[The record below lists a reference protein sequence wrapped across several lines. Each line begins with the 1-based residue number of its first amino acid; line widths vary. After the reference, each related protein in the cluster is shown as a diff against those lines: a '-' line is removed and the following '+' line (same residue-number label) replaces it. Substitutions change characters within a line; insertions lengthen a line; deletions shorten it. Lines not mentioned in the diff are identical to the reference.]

1 METSITI
8 STNLQSKQKGQDLMK
23 EAKFPSSF
31 VTISTS
37 SVLQANTEYSHYTN
51 SYLSIR

>member
-8 STNLQSKQKGQDLMK
+8 STNLQSKQKGQDLTK
-23 EAKFPSSF
+23 EAKFPSFF

-37 SVLQANTEYSHYTN
+37 FVLQANVEDSHSTQ
-51 SYLSIR
+51 IHI

>member
-23 EAKFPSSF
+23 EAKFPSSS
-31 VTISTS
+31 VTISTN
-37 SVLQANTEYSHYTN
+37 SVLQANAEYSHSTQ
-51 SYLSIR
+51 IHI